1 MEEIKKSEDYMNMSM
16 AISPEKYF
24 DSRFDGQEKLF
35 TEKFNTLQTQIN
47 SIQTQIETLSD
58 RLGSE
63 ISRLD
68 DKIDFE
74 ITSLKENEIKNLNDK
89 MDAGFKAQSEKFE
102 TKIDALDKRLTFG
115 FTVILSV
122 LGVLTAV
129 LGVLVTLHFI
139 GR

>member
-16 AISPEKYF
+16 AISPKKYF

>member
-1 MEEIKKSEDYMNMSM
+1 
-16 AISPEKYF
+16 
-24 DSRFDGQEKLF
+24 
-35 TEKFNTLQTQIN
+35 
-47 SIQTQIETLSD
+47 
-58 RLGSE
+58 
-63 ISRLD
+63 
-68 DKIDFE
+68 
-74 ITSLKENEIKNLNDK
+74 

-102 TKIDALDKRLTFG
+102 AKIDALDKRLTFG

>member
-1 MEEIKKSEDYMNMSM
+1 M
-16 AISPEKYF
+16 P
-24 DSRFDGQEKLF
+24 
-35 TEKFNTLQTQIN
+35 
-47 SIQTQIETLSD
+47 
-58 RLGSE
+58 
-63 ISRLD
+63 
-68 DKIDFE
+68 
-74 ITSLKENEIKNLNDK
+74 KNLNDK

>member
-35 TEKFNTLQTQIN
+35 TEKFNTL
-47 SIQTQIETLSD
+47 QTQIETLSD